1 MPLIALVIAL
11 LAMPIAAWGAGS
23 TKPEAPTLT
32 VAATGSATAASNR
45 AFVTVG
51 MGTAG
56 KSLGEAQRQNSA
68 VMWGN

>member
-1 MPLIALVIAL
+1 MPLSALVIAL
-11 LAMPIAAWGAGS
+11 LAMPIAAWS